1 MSVTTLF
8 YCAAASV
15 LFQAVTAA
23 LPSGLYGFDSSQ
35 AFVLFHDNGTHTEIG
50 PGANSSEYLLAQG
63 LSTIDPD
70 SATIFA
76 IAYDTKLHVPVL
88 LSTPLATGV
97 ASPVLQLP
105 FGEDTDAIG
114 AGQVMSFI
122 PESGL
127 VVVGGVVKSGSTEL
141 ATVLPN
147 GQNYTAFATLP
158 ANVSAS
164 LDTSQAVY
172 FPSTQTLVV
181 LVVGVNPPYDRLFA
195 AVSVR
200 TGAVK
205 LLPNGHEPR
214 VDTVDIDPTT
224 GDAFGLGTIGGATD
238 ESTRVT
244 VRLAAADLQASVV
257 GVVQGY
263 SDSLG
268 GYSALDTTSHS
279 LYWLGAES
287 GNDDGFYI
295 LNIALNHNATVLSA
309 GLACASSLGACP
321 QTFEFYSG
329 TTYRTASVAQ

>member
-76 IAYDTKLHVPVL
+76 IAYDTKLHVPVSVWRLAQARRRASSAAPPPDTSLQVL

-97 ASPVLQLP
+97 ASPVLQLL

-158 ANVSAS
+158 SNVSAS

-181 LVVGVNPPYDRLFA
+181 LIVGVNPPCDRLFA

-205 LLPNGHEPR
+205 LLPNGYEPR
-214 VDTVDIDPTT
+214 VDTVDIDPT
-224 GDAFGLGTIGGATD
+224 FGLGTIGGATD

-244 VRLAAADLQASVV
+244 VRLAAANLQASVV

-279 LYWLGAES
+279 L
-287 GNDDGFYI
+287 
-295 LNIALNHNATVLSA
+295 
-309 GLACASSLGACP
+309 
-321 QTFEFYSG
+321 
-329 TTYRTASVAQ
+329 